1 MSRQPEG
8 GGPRRERRAGVTSLQ
23 AVGAP
28 RSASDET
35 LGAPAPTQPRRG
47 RKQRWLHHLCGIAPK
62 VIKLPYT
69 YLILFLNRI

>member
-35 LGAPAPTQPRRG
+35 LGACAPTPAPQGPQAEVPGTGTSEVLR
-47 RKQRWLHHLCGIAPK
+47 L
-62 VIKLPYT
+62 KL
-69 YLILFLNRI
+69 